1 MLGFHLA
8 VDGVPVELDARR
20 DADLE
25 VHDYVVVLGVRRP
38 VASRRALVVST
49 SPARRRVD
57 GADGHTVFR
66 LHDLD
71 LDRRGIAAAG
81 VLRGGDFG
89 LASGC
94 DAHRVDV
101 PVHAFDLQPLARGQ
115 PAAPVK
121 RALSQRG
128 PDSDGEPGESGE
140 RNGAH
145 GQLSSWSSWCLS
157 CSWPGRHSLMSPL
170 NVATDTVTLARSGT
184 ASVTSPLCVAK
195 R

>member
-38 VASRRALVVST
+38 VASRGALVVST

-71 LDRRGIAAAG
+71 LDRRRIAAAG

-89 LASGC
+89 PASGC
-94 DAHRVDV
+94 DGHPRGV
-101 PVHAFDLQPLARGQ
+101 PLPAFDLPPPARGP
-115 PAAPVK
+115 PAPPA
-121 RALSQRG
+121 
-128 PDSDGEPGESGE
+128 
-140 RNGAH
+140 
-145 GQLSSWSSWCLS
+145 
-157 CSWPGRHSLMSPL
+157 
-170 NVATDTVTLARSGT
+170 
-184 ASVTSPLCVAK
+184 
-195 R
+195 